1 MIRRKIHQKI
11 LSLALPAFL
20 TMITHTIIMI
30 TDTAILGQLGSN
42 AIAAA
47 GLGGFASLAF
57 LSLFFGGA
65 VGVQILTSHFTR
77 VSLH

>member
-1 MIRRKIHQKI
+1 
-11 LSLALPAFL
+11 
-20 TMITHTIIMI
+20 MI